1 MYKIVIALILII
13 SVGFAKKIDRSISH
27 QTFETLTAVQKLLG
41 EEKNSEAL
49 AKIRLL
55 HSELKQARAKP
66 YEFAFVARM
75 EGYIHLSMDNYD
87 KAIEQFEKALEGN
100 LFAPKEHLQL
110 LTNTASLYM
119 AQNKFEKA
127 LTYFERYLKEAQSY
141 DASTLVSIASCYN
154 ELGKKAEA
162 IKYLKEGISLAKK
175 PKLSWYEMLLGLYY
189 SVDDYPNSIATQE
202 KIIELF
208 GVKKSYLLTLSSL
221 YQYVD
226 EKDKALATLE
236 SAYEMGYFEKEDDYT
251 RLAYLWLENQT
262 PEKSAR
268 MIQRAINDKRIE
280 ANKTTLQ
287 LLADSYNNARELDE
301 ALISY
306 KQLANLTKDANIY
319 AQIAQTYLELESYD
333 NAIKYFT
340 LALEGENLTNRG
352 GAYLLRGI
360 TYFELEQKSKAR
372 DDFIQALKDEKSAS
386 NAKEW
391 LKYTK

>member
-1 MYKIVIALILII
+1 MKNILLSLFLIL
-13 SVGFAKKIDRSISH
+13 SLNYAKKVDRSISH
-27 QTFETLTAVQKLLG
+27 QTFETLTAVQKFLG
-41 EEKNSEAL
+41 EEKNKEAL

-55 HSELKQARAKP
+55 HSELKKVRAKP

-100 LFAPKEHLQL
+100 LFAPKDHLQL
-110 LTNTASLYM
+110 LTNIASLYM
-119 AQNKFEKA
+119 AQNKYEKA

-141 DASTLVSIASCYN
+141 QASTLVSIASCYN
-154 ELGKKAEA
+154 ELGNKEMA
-162 IKYLKEGISLAKK
+162 IKYLKKGISLAKK

-202 KIIELF
+202 KIIKLF

-268 MIQRAINDKRIE
+268 MIQSAINDKRIE

-340 LALEGENLTNRG
+340 LALEGKNLTNRG